1 MSAVAAGPDRTFN
14 LASACIDAPLAAGH
28 GRSPAIVCEGRTL
41 TYDDLAELVARAAGM
56 LRGLGLTREDR
67 CALVL
72 RDGPEFI
79 ATFLGAV
86 RIGVVPVPFST
97 LLTAPEIRYQ
107 LGNCGAKAVVASAG
121 LTSLVDDARSGL
133 PVEGRLVATDP
144 DVPRGWRSFDD
155 LIASSPRV
163 TEAVPTGADDW
174 CFWQYSSGTTGRP
187 KAVVHT
193 QAGAAFPREGHGRH
207 VVGIGP
213 GDRSFSVSKL
223 FFSYGLGSSLLIPL
237 QVGASVV
244 LEPGRP
250 TPKAVF
256 DSIARERPT
265 IVYAVPT
272 AYAAALAYAE
282 EGNACDLSSVRICV
296 SAGEALPAALC
307 ARWHRRFG
315 VEIVDGI
322 GSTEVGYIAIS
333 NRPGQVRPGTSGRVL
348 PGYEAKVV
356 DADGRTVA
364 PGEVGDLWIRGGST
378 SLYYWRD
385 RAQTERTYIGEWVVT
400 GDKYAVDADGW
411 FTHAGR
417 SNDMLKVGGIWV
429 SPIEVEGCL
438 LQHPAVL
445 EAAVVGREDRDELV
459 KPCAYVVLKDG
470 RVPSPALATELQA
483 FVKGRLATYKY
494 PRWIEFTTELPKT
507 ATGKIQRYRLR
518 ERRS

>member
-1 MSAVAAGPDRTFN
+1 MTALDAVDRRSN
-14 LASACIDAPLAAGH
+14 LAFACVDAQLAAGR
-28 GRSPAIVCEGRTL
+28 GARTAYVCAGRTIS
-41 TYDDLAELVARAAGM
+41 YDELADQVARAAGM
-56 LRGLGLTREDR
+56 LRALGLTGEDR
-67 CALVL
+67 CALLL
-72 RDGPEFI
+72 RDGPEFV

-97 LLTAPEIRYQ
+97 LLGAAEVRYQ
-107 LGNCGAKAVVASAG
+107 LANCGAKAVIASDELAV
-121 LTSLVDDARSGL
+121 LVDEAREGL
-133 PVEGRLVATDP
+133 GGLRHVVATGTPPQSWLSYEAEIAAADP
-144 DVPRGWRSFDD
+144 
-155 LIASSPRV
+155 V
-163 TEAVPTGADDW
+163 TETAPTAEDDW

-193 QAGAAFPREGHGRH
+193 QRGAAFPREGHGRH
-207 VVGIGP
+207 IIGIEP

-237 QVGASVV
+237 QAGASVV
-244 LEPGRP
+244 LEPARP
-250 TPKAVF
+250 TPQVVF
-256 DSIARERPT
+256 ERIARERPT

-296 SAGEALPAALC
+296 SAGEALPGSLYE
-307 ARWHRRFG
+307 RWRRRFG

-333 NRPGQVRPGTSGRVL
+333 NVPGDVRPGTSGRVI
-348 PGYEAKVV
+348 PGYEAQVV
-356 DADGRTVA
+356 DADGRSVA
-364 PGEVGDLWIRGGST
+364 AGEVGDLRIRGGST

-385 RAQTERTYIGEWVVT
+385 RAQTARTYVGDWIVT
-400 GDKYAVDADGW
+400 GDKYVVDDDGY

-429 SPIEVEGCL
+429 SPIEVESCL
-438 LQHPAVL
+438 IEHPAVL

-459 KPCAYVVLKDG
+459 KPCAYVVVKPG
-470 RVPSPALATELQA
+470 RASGPELAAELQA
-483 FVKGRLATYKY
+483 FVRSRLASYKY

-518 ERRS
+518 QGG